1 MTEITDLEIVQAMQ
15 RHGGS
20 FVRALAEAW
29 QVADEINRR
38 KIRDTWSEYFGLY
51 AVKAQQ
57 DQQVSHE

>member
-1 MTEITDLEIVQAMQ
+1 MTETTDHAIVQAMLT
-15 RHGGS
+15 HGGS
-20 FVRALAEAW
+20 FVKALAHAW

-38 KIRDTWSEYFGLY
+38 KIRDTWSEYFGMY